1 MLHNLLL
8 VEEAIKGAQPGAP
21 HTLLAPSFGPQ
32 QGLGGKLCPQH
43 EKQQTIN
50 HLAKVMMIL
59 FLSAFSKH
67 PARLGKFHVVQ
78 AQAIK

>member
-1 MLHNLLL
+1 
-8 VEEAIKGAQPGAP
+8 
-21 HTLLAPSFGPQ
+21 
-32 QGLGGKLCPQH
+32 
-43 EKQQTIN
+43 
-50 HLAKVMMIL
+50 VMMIL